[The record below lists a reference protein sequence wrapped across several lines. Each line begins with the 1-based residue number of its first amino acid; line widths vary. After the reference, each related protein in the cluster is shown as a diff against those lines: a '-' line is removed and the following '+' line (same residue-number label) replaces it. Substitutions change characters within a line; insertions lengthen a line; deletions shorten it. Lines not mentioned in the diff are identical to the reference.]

1 MESVRAQFPAL
12 RRVHNGHPVAYFD
25 GPGGTQVPLS
35 VVDAISDYLLHHNA
49 NTHWV
54 YPSSQETDA
63 LLLDARQ
70 VYAAFFNAPGPEWVS
85 FGQNMTTITFHLA
98 RALARQWGEGDEIV
112 VTELDHHGNVDPW
125 RHAAADAGITV
136 RTVPLAADGVSLDM
150 EALASTLNGRTRLLA
165 IGAASNAIGTISDVA
180 AAARLARAAG
190 ALVFVDAVH
199 YAPHELVDVQA
210 LGCDMLACSSYKFY
224 GPHQGILC
232 ARPELVAS
240 LDLPKLRPA
249 PALPPDSLET
259 GTQSHEGIVGAAA
272 AVRFLASVA
281 GPVSPAAGALRTAL
295 VASYAQLHA
304 DASGLTQQLWDGLG
318 AIDGVTRYGRPPG
331 QPRTPTVS
339 FALEGHTSHEVAARL
354 VASGLFVS
362 SGDFYAQTLVERLG
376 TWPGRPRAHRL
387 RVLHDGRGDRSTAG
401 RRRANRGRRR
411 KSFEIT

>member
-1 MESVRAQFPAL
+1 MHSVRSEFPAL

-25 GPGGTQVPLS
+25 GPGGTQVPQA
-35 VVDAISDYLLHHNA
+35 VVDAITDYLLNHNA

-63 LLLDARQ
+63 LLLDARR

-98 RALARQWGEGDEIV
+98 RALARQWGAGDEIV

-125 RHAAADAGITV
+125 RHAAADAGLTV
-136 RTVPLAADGVSLDM
+136 RTVPLAADGVSLDV
-150 EALASTLNGRTRLLA
+150 EAVAATLSPRTRLLA
-165 IGAASNAIGTISDVA
+165 IGAASNAIGTITDVA
-180 AAARLARAAG
+180 AATRLARGAG

-210 LGCDMLACSSYKFY
+210 IGCDMLACSSYKFY

-232 ARPELVAS
+232 ARPELIAS

-249 PALPPDSLET
+249 PAQPPDSLET

-281 GPVSPAAGALRTAL
+281 SPGATNLSTMRAALAE
-295 VASYAQLHA
+295 SYARLHD
-304 DASGLTQQLWDGLG
+304 DATVLTRQLWEGLG
-318 AIDGVTRYGRPPG
+318 AIDGVTRHGRAPG

-339 FALEGHTSHEVAARL
+339 FVVDGRSSHDVAARL
-354 VASGLFVS
+354 VDDGLFVS

-376 TWPGRPRAHRL
+376 HGKDGLVRIGCACYTTSSEIDRL
-387 RVLHDGRGDRSTAG
+387 VAAVARVAKR
-401 RRRANRGRRR
+401 
-411 KSFEIT
+411 

>member
-25 GPGGTQVPLS
+25 GPGGTQVPTS
-35 VVDAISDYLLHHNA
+35 VVDAIGDYLLHHNA

-54 YPSSQETDA
+54 YPSSRETDA

-70 VYAAFFNAPGPEWVS
+70 VYAAFFNVPGPEWVS

-98 RALARQWGEGDEIV
+98 RALARQWGPGDELV

-125 RHAAADAGITV
+125 RHAAEDAGLTV

-150 EALASTLNGRTRLLA
+150 DALGSLLTSRTRLLA
-165 IGAASNAIGTISDVA
+165 IGAASNAIGTITDVA
-180 AAARLARAAG
+180 AATRLAKAVG

-199 YAPHELVDVQA
+199 YAPHVLVDVPA
-210 LGCDMLACSSYKFY
+210 IGCDMLACSSYKFY

-232 ARPELVAS
+232 ARPDLIAS
-240 LDLPKLRPA
+240 LRLPKLRPA

-281 GPVSPAAGALRTAL
+281 GPVSADLSALRPAL
-295 VASYAQLHA
+295 VASYAQLHDDGSA
-304 DASGLTQQLWDGLG
+304 LTQQLWDGLG
-318 AIDGVTRYGRPPG
+318 TVPGVTRHGRAPG
-331 QPRTPTVS
+331 TPRTPTVS
-339 FALEGHTSHEVAARL
+339 FTVQGHTSHEVAARL
-354 VASGLFVS
+354 VDHGVFVS

-376 TWPGRPRAHRL
+376 HGQDGLVRIGCACYTTREEIARL
-387 RVLHDGRGDRSTAG
+387 IGGLRDG
-401 RRRANRGRRR
+401 N
-411 KSFEIT
+411 

>member
-1 MESVRAQFPAL
+1 
-12 RRVHNGHPVAYFD
+12 
-25 GPGGTQVPLS
+25 
-35 VVDAISDYLLHHNA
+35 VVDAIADYLLNHNA

-63 LLLDARQ
+63 LLLDARR

-98 RALARQWGEGDEIV
+98 RALARQWGAGDEIV

-125 RHAAADAGITV
+125 RHAAADARLTV

-150 EALASTLNGRTRLLA
+150 EAVAATLSPRTRLLA
-165 IGAASNAIGTISDVA
+165 IGAASNAIGTITDVA
-180 AAARLARAAG
+180 AATRLARGAG

-210 LGCDMLACSSYKFY
+210 IGCDMLACSSYKFY

-232 ARPELVAS
+232 ARPELIAS

-249 PALPPDSLET
+249 PAQPPDSLET

-281 GPVSPAAGALRTAL
+281 SPGATNLSTMRAALTE
-295 VASYAQLHA
+295 SYARLHD
-304 DASGLTQQLWDGLG
+304 DATVLTRQLWEGLG
-318 AIDGVTRYGRPPG
+318 AIDGVTRHGRAPG

-339 FALEGHTSHEVAARL
+339 FVVDGRSSHDVAARL
-354 VASGLFVS
+354 VDDGLFVS

-376 TWPGRPRAHRL
+376 HGKDGLVRIGCACYTTSTEIDRL
-387 RVLHDGRGDRSTAG
+387 VASVARVTKG
-401 RRRANRGRRR
+401 
-411 KSFEIT
+411 

>member
-1 MESVRAQFPAL
+1 M
-12 RRVHNGHPVAYFD
+12 
-25 GPGGTQVPLS
+25 
-35 VVDAISDYLLHHNA
+35 
-49 NTHWV
+49 
-54 YPSSQETDA
+54 
-63 LLLDARQ
+63 
-70 VYAAFFNAPGPEWVS
+70 
-85 FGQNMTTITFHLA
+85 
-98 RALARQWGEGDEIV
+98 
-112 VTELDHHGNVDPW
+112 
-125 RHAAADAGITV
+125 TV

-180 AAARLARAAG
+180 EAARLAKAAG

-232 ARPELVAS
+232 ARPDLVAS
-240 LDLPKLRPA
+240 LDLPRLRPA

-281 GPVSPAAGALRTAL
+281 GPVPPATGALRPAL
-295 VASYAQLHA
+295 AASYAQLHA
-304 DASGLTQQLWDGLG
+304 DAIDLTARLWHGLA
-318 AIDGVTRYGRPPG
+318 AIDGVTCYGRPPG

-339 FALEGHTSHEVAARL
+339 FSLDGHVSHEVARHLA
-354 VASGLFVS
+354 ASGLFVS

-376 TWPGRPRAHRL
+376 HGEDGLVRIGCACYTTADEIARLLAAVTHLAH
-387 RVLHDGRGDRSTAG
+387 TA
-401 RRRANRGRRR
+401 
-411 KSFEIT
+411 T

>member
-1 MESVRAQFPAL
+1 MDSLRSQFPAL

-25 GPGGTQVPLS
+25 GPGGTQVPQS
-35 VVDAISDYLLHHNA
+35 VVDAVSDYLLHHNA

-54 YPSSQETDA
+54 YPTSQETDA
-63 LLLDARQ
+63 LLRDARQ

-85 FGQNMTTITFHLA
+85 FGQNMTTITFHLS

-125 RHAAADAGITV
+125 RHAAADTGMTV

-150 EALASTLNGRTRLLA
+150 EALASTVNGRTRLLA

-180 AAARLARAAG
+180 AAARMAKAVG

-199 YAPHELVDVQA
+199 HAPHELVDIQA
-210 LGCDMLACSSYKFY
+210 LDCDMLACSSYKFY

-232 ARPELVAS
+232 ARPDLVAA
-240 LDLPKLRPA
+240 LDLPRLRPA

-272 AVRFLASVA
+272 AVRFLASIA
-281 GPVSPAAGALRTAL
+281 GPPATGAGGLRSAL
-295 VASYAQLHA
+295 VASYAHLRD
-304 DASGLTQQLWDGLG
+304 DALALTRQLWDGLR
-318 AIDGVTRYGRPPG
+318 AVDGVTCYGRPAG

-339 FALEGHTSHEVAARL
+339 FTLDGHMSHEVAAHL
-354 VASGLFVS
+354 AGSALFVS

-376 TWPGRPRAHRL
+376 HGEDGLVRIGCACYTTAEEIDRLLVAVASLAHK
-387 RVLHDGRGDRSTAG
+387 RSLV
-401 RRRANRGRRR
+401 
-411 KSFEIT
+411 